1 MTQQEDEALFFEML
15 GRAFREWALVAKEI
29 FHVYALLVGT
39 KTATERF
46 LPAAGFPPSLSRK
59 LDCVDSAVRGSARR
73 SAPQLEAEWQD
84 IDKRIRNRAKERKKF
99 AHWTTHFGINF
110 DPQIGP
116 WLAPPDP
123 HPKHGDPSW
132 RRDVT
137 HFKAAIRDFEYLA
150 EIIRVFA
157 TKLVS

>member
-15 GRAFREWALVAKEI
+15 GRAFREWALVEKEI

-46 LPAAGFPPSLSRK
+46 LLPGLPPSLSRK
-59 LDCVDSAVRGSARR
+59 LDCVDSAVRGSAR
-73 SAPQLEAEWQD
+73 SGALQLEAEWQD
-84 IDKRIRNRAKERKKF
+84 IDKRIRGRAKERNKF
-99 AHWTTHFGINF
+99 AHWTTHFGVNF

-137 HFKAAIRDFEYLA
+137 DFKAAIRDFKQLA
-150 EIIRVFA
+150 ENIRVFA
-157 TKLVS
+157 AKLVS